1 MLSPF
6 KIKRRSQFTL
16 SLILFCSM
24 LFAQQGKLD
33 LTFNTV
39 DDGLSGDGFND
50 AVRTLVLQP
59 DGNLIV
65 GGDYLSLN
73 GVPVAYLTRLKPDGT
88 IDETFNTGTGF
99 NGKIYKV
106 HLQADGKLLVGGSFT
121 NYDGHIAGRLIRLN
135 TDGSFDAS
143 FSTSLGATTGIVYDI
158 AEQPDG
164 KIVIVGSFAKYNNVT
179 VNRIVRLLPTGSID
193 ASFATGSGS
202 TVNITSAKIVA
213 SGKILIAGNFISFNG
228 TSANRMARLNNNGS
242 IDNSFTI
249 GTGFN
254 DDVNAVSIQPNGKI
268 LAGGNYTTFN
278 GFQANRIIR
287 LNEDGTP
294 DPSFVSGSG
303 FTKEG
308 IQVIKT
314 DSFGN
319 IMAGGSFTGF
329 YNGNDVNRVVFL
341 NEDGSLKTDFDLGS
355 GPGSASVLALETDQD
370 GSWFIG
376 GSFSVFD
383 GQNQGRLAK
392 VSDKGEHDIAYLA
405 AGVGFDNSVLS
416 LLPLEDK
423 KTIVVGSFTKF
434 NGEPARR
441 ITRLLDNGL
450 LDSSFNSGKFGA
462 DNLVKT
468 AVLQDDGKI
477 ILGGN
482 FTKYNEVQNYR
493 IVRILSDGSID
504 DSFSTGKGFNSQVY
518 AMQLQSDGRLIAAGN
533 FATYNGLASG
543 KIVRIL
549 PDGSKDNTFNPGIGA
564 NGIIEA
570 IAIQPDGK
578 ILAAGRFTSFND
590 VPCAKLVR
598 LNPDGSIDNTFS
610 IGDGF
615 DKYVYTIALQS
626 DGKIVLGG
634 SFLAF
639 NKTKQNRLV
648 RLNSN
653 GSLDT
658 SFQSGT
664 GFNKGDVRTL
674 LIQPDNRIIVG
685 GTFSGTYK
693 NITAL
698 RLIRLFENGDFD
710 NSFSASLNDKL
721 FAIAIGADF
730 RLLIGGNFNSVSGI
744 SKHRIARLKL
754 CLYSTIWNG
763 ISWSRGFPSGG
774 KEVTFKADFNHLT
787 NANVCSCT
795 IENQKTVTLLNDNT
809 LGIEFDYSGT
819 GTLVLEEASSLYQS
833 DDDIINTGIIHLK
846 RKTQPI
852 LKFDFTYWSS
862 PVDHQKL
869 IDLSP
874 ETLSD
879 KYYSYNDLLKNWK
892 IEQPSAVMQ
901 LGKGYTI
908 RGPQSFST
916 TDRAIFEAV
925 FKGIP
930 NNGKVEIA
938 FEKANNFSLI
948 GNPYPSA
955 VDASLFL
962 KKNAPQT
969 KGALYFWTHNT
980 PITNLN
986 YTADDYAVYNL
997 LGDTATRPALSVG
1010 SNNYRPDGTI
1020 TSGQAF
1026 FIKSNAA
1033 GTIVFDNSMRIPKRN
1048 NVFFKSAADDEN
1060 QEEEKHRLW
1069 LNITNS
1075 EGLFKQ
1081 ILVGY
1086 ATEASNDFDLLYD
1099 AEYMSGSQTVDF
1111 YSLCNNT
1118 KLVIQGR
1125 ALPFSDSDTVKLGFK
1140 TITAGSFV
1148 VQIDHAD
1155 EKLADKGI
1163 FLEDK
1168 ENQQMFDLTKADY
1181 KFTSR
1186 EGTFNDRFVLH
1197 FNNQTLG
1204 ISTVENKE
1212 QKVYVAVHHKIIK
1225 VFSSQSNLQ
1234 DVSIYDVS
1242 GKLLYDKKQIK
1253 NKSLQISNL
1262 QSTDQVLFVKTIL
1275 ENDQKFN
1282 SKIIF

>member
-1 MLSPF
+1 M
-6 KIKRRSQFTL
+6 KIKRH
-16 SLILFCSM
+16 SLFALVLIFFCSPF
-24 LFAQQGKLD
+24 FAQQGKLD

-39 DDGLSGDGFND
+39 DDGLSGDGFNGP
-50 AVRTLVLQP
+50 VRTLVLQP

-73 GVPVAYLTRLKPDGT
+73 AIPAEYLTRLKPDGT

-99 NGKIYKV
+99 NGKVYKV
-106 HLQADGKLLVGGSFT
+106 YLQTDGKLLVGGSFT
-121 NYDGHIAGRLIRLN
+121 TFDGHTAGKLIRLN
-135 TDGSFDAS
+135 ADGSFDTS
-143 FSTSLGATTGIVYDI
+143 FNTTIGATTGIVYDI
-158 AEQPDG
+158 VEQSDG
-164 KIVIVGSFAKYNNVT
+164 NIILVGSFPKYNNVT
-179 VNRIVRLLPTGSID
+179 VNRIVRLLPNGAID
-193 ASFATGSGS
+193 SSFVTGSGS
-202 TVNITSAKIVA
+202 TVNITSVKILA

-228 TSANRMARLNNNGS
+228 TPVNRMVMLNTNGS
-242 IDNSFTI
+242 IDNSFNI

-254 DDVNAVSIQPNGKI
+254 DDVNTVFIQPNGNI
-268 LAGGNYTTFN
+268 LAGGNFTTFN
-278 GFQANRIIR
+278 GVEANGIIR
-287 LNEDGTP
+287 LNQNGTP
-294 DPSFVSGSG
+294 DLSFITDSG
-303 FTKEG
+303 FNKQG

-314 DSFGN
+314 DNAGN
-319 IMAGGSFTGF
+319 IMVGGSFKGL
-329 YNGNDVNRVVFL
+329 YNGNDVNRLVFL
-341 NEDGSLKTDFDLGS
+341 NNDGSIKTDFDIGS
-355 GPGSASVLALETDQD
+355 GPSSASVLALENDQE

-376 GSFSVFD
+376 GSYSVFD

-392 VSDKGEHDIAYLA
+392 ISDNGELDISYLA
-405 AGVGFDNSVLS
+405 AGVGFNNSVLNI
-416 LLPLEDK
+416 LPLENK
-423 KTIVVGSFTKF
+423 KTIVAGSFIKF
-434 NGEPARR
+434 NGDPVHR
-441 ITRLLDNGL
+441 IACLLENGL
-450 LDSSFNSGKFGA
+450 LDPSFNSGKSGA

-468 AVLQDDGKI
+468 TVLQNDGNI
-477 ILGGN
+477 IIAGN
-482 FTKYNEVQNYR
+482 FTKYNDVQNYR
-493 IVRILSDGSID
+493 IVRILPDGSID
-504 DSFSTGKGFNSQVY
+504 NSFSTGRGFNSQVY

-533 FATYNGLASG
+533 FATYNGTASG

-549 PDGSKDNTFNPGIGA
+549 QDGSKDNSFNPGIGA

-590 VPCAKLVR
+590 VPCSKLVR

-610 IGDGF
+610 IGEGF
-615 DKYVYTIALQS
+615 DKYVYAIALQS

-634 SFLAF
+634 TFLTF
-639 NKTKQNRLV
+639 NKTKQNRLA
-648 RLNSN
+648 RLNSD

-658 SFQSGT
+658 SFQSGS
-664 GFNKGDVRTL
+664 GFSKGDVRTI

-685 GTFSGTYK
+685 GSFSGTYK
-693 NITAL
+693 NVTAL

-710 NSFSASLNDKL
+710 NSFTAPLNNTL
-721 FAIAIGADF
+721 FAMAVGADF

-754 CLYSTIWNG
+754 CLDSTIWDG
-763 ISWSRGFPSGG
+763 ISWSKGFPSGG

-787 NANVCSCT
+787 SANVCSCT
-795 IENQKTVTLLNDNT
+795 IEKQKTVTLLNDNT
-809 LGIEFDYSGT
+809 LEIEFDYSGA
-819 GTLVLEEASSLYQS
+819 GTLVLEEGASLYQS
-833 DDDIINTGIIHLK
+833 DDEIINTGIIHLK

-852 LKFDFTYWSS
+852 LKFDFTYWAS

-869 IDLSP
+869 FDLSP

-901 LGKGYTI
+901 LGKGYAI

-930 NNGKVEIA
+930 NNGKVEID

-962 KKNAPQT
+962 KKNTPQT

-980 PITNLN
+980 PITNRN

-997 LGDTATRPALSVG
+997 LGGTATRSALSFG
-1010 SNNYRPDGTI
+1010 SNNYQPDGTI
-1020 TSGQAF
+1020 ASGQAF
-1026 FIKSNAA
+1026 FIKSNAV
-1033 GTIVFDNSMRIPKRN
+1033 GTIVFDDSMRILKRN
-1048 NVFFKSAADDEN
+1048 NAFFKSVTEN
-1060 QEEEKHRLW
+1060 ENKEEEKHRLW
-1069 LNITNS
+1069 LNMINS

-1086 ATEASNDFDLLYD
+1086 APEASNDFDLLYD

-1111 YSLCNNT
+1111 YSLCNNM

-1125 ALPFSDSDTVKLGFK
+1125 ALPFVDSDIVKLGFK
-1140 TITAGSFV
+1140 TTTAGSFII
-1148 VQIDHAD
+1148 QIDHAE
-1155 EKLADKGI
+1155 EKLTEKGI

-1168 ENQQMFDLTKADY
+1168 ETQQIFDLTKADY
-1181 KFTSR
+1181 KFTSL

-1204 ISTVENKE
+1204 IPTQLENKD
-1212 QKVYVAVHHKIIK
+1212 QKVWVSVHSKTVK
-1225 VFSSQSNLQ
+1225 VFSSQSNLK

-1242 GKLLYDKKQIK
+1242 GKLLYNKKQIN

-1262 QSTDQVLFVKTIL
+1262 QSADQVLFVKTIL
-1275 ENDQKFN
+1275 DNDE
-1282 SKIIF
+1282 KINTKIVF